1 MDRALLTALVV
12 TLALAVPA
20 GAGPAAPGSP
30 TAPQVDDNGTADVE
44 MLGLAGDTRSDAA
57 TQGLDVSAAL
67 VADRAGTEAALDRRA
82 LQITFER
89 TSGDQARRELLFQA
103 ATDVEIAIS
112 ELGAERRSVRAGY
125 LNGTTDTERYIRF
138 RASSGA
144 RTQQL
149 RTDLET
155 IETLAGSVSGLSMR
169 SRVDSLQ
176 VALTG
181 SNGPVTDRLRASIH
195 GTAEPATVYTSVSS
209 DGRVLST
216 VAGDQ
221 YVREAYRTDL
231 WTPDTTGNIGIDQA
245 AERMAEL
252 YPVAFGFNSSRNQ
265 GRGIA
270 THGAGTYEITIQIN
284 EGTIVTY
291 LDADTGNVFHEVQR
305 FDLAAIDPPA
315 PVVAADNGTR
325 LVVNRTHEGGP
336 LRVATY
342 DNATDATV
350 DAPVR
355 IGNIWY
361 RTGGDGVVWAPA
373 PAGPTRVTAVG
384 ESGNV
389 SVTMNPSRPTLVAV
403 GSAEG

>member
-1 MDRALLTALVV
+1 
-12 TLALAVPA
+12 
-20 GAGPAAPGSP
+20 
-30 TAPQVDDNGTADVE
+30 
-44 MLGLAGDTRSDAA
+44 MLGLAGETRSDVA

-67 VADRAGTEAALDRRA
+67 VAERSATEAAVDRRA
-82 LQITFER
+82 LQIAFER
-89 TSGDQARRELLFQA
+89 TDGEQARRELLFEA

-112 ELGAERRSVRAGY
+112 ELGAERRAARAGY
-125 LNGTTDTERYIRF
+125 LNETIDTERYLRT
-138 RASSGA
+138 RAATSA
-144 RTQQL
+144 RATQL

-155 IETLAGSVSGLSMR
+155 IERLAGTVSGLSMR
-169 SRVDSLQ
+169 SRVDSLR

-181 SNGPVTDRLRASIH
+181 SNGPVTDRLDATIH
-195 GTAEPATVYTSVSS
+195 GTASPVTVYAAVSN

-216 VAGDQ
+216 VSGGQ
-221 YVREAYRTDL
+221 YIREASRTDL

-270 THGAGTYEITIQIN
+270 THGAGTYEITIQIS

-291 LDADTGNVFHEVQR
+291 LDADTGNVFYEVQR
-305 FDLAAIDPPA
+305 FDLVAINPSPA
-315 PVVAADNGTR
+315 VVAADNGTR

-342 DNATDATV
+342 DNATDTSV
-350 DAPVR
+350 DLPVR
-355 IGNIWY
+355 IGDTRY
-361 RTGGDGVVWAPA
+361 RTGSDGVVWAPA
-373 PAGPTRVTAVG
+373 PAGSTRITAVG

-389 SVTMNPSRPTLVAV
+389 SVTMTPSRPTLVAV
-403 GSAEG
+403 DPPEG